1 MAADAHVDARSVID
15 DSVRLSPARSR
26 RSPRRCCGDGDVFVR
41 RAQIPADVL
50 ALRLTPGVI
59 SYAKGY
65 RRNSMNAS
73 GGPAPAGSLRSMVPS
88 VFLPAMVFEIGNGAV
103 APIVAITALE
113 LGASPGVAG
122 FLVALLGLGQLAGD
136 VPAGSL
142 AARVG
147 DRWAMAVA
155 GSLSV
160 VAMLGCLLAPSLV
173 LFGAC
178 LFVLGGCNATFY
190 LARQS
195 YLTEV
200 APVGLR
206 ARAMSMLGGSHRVG
220 LFIGP
225 FVGAAVIG
233 MTSLHGAYV
242 VAIVT
247 GALTVLLLVVIPDIE
262 PAASAS
268 RTAERAG
275 AATGLLETVR
285 THRRLLGTLGVAVLA
300 IGATRAARQ
309 VVLPLWAAHLGLGA
323 AETSIV
329 FGIAGAV
336 DMALFYPSGKVM
348 DGYGRLAVAVPSMLI
363 LGTATAVLPLT
374 GEIVGLTAVA
384 MVMSFGN
391 GIGSGIVMTLGADT
405 APPGNRLRF
414 LSMWRL
420 MSDTGNALGPVLV
433 SAVAAAWALAAGIVA
448 VGGIGL
454 LAAAGLARWAPRY
467 SAFAT
472 RAMVRAQRAT
482 TAGNNR

>member
-1 MAADAHVDARSVID
+1 MS
-15 DSVRLSPARSR
+15 
-26 RSPRRCCGDGDVFVR
+26 
-41 RAQIPADVL
+41 
-50 ALRLTPGVI
+50 
-59 SYAKGY
+59 
-65 RRNSMNAS
+65 AS
-73 GGPAPAGSLRSMVPS
+73 GGPAPVGALRSMVPS

-142 AARVG
+142 AAWIG
-147 DRWAMAVA
+147 DRRAMVVA
-155 GSLSV
+155 GSLSIA
-160 VAMLGCLLAPSLV
+160 AMLGCLLAPSLV
-173 LFGAC
+173 LFGVC

-225 FVGAAVIG
+225 FVGAAVIA
-233 MTSLHGAYV
+233 MTSVHGAYA

-247 GALTVLLLVVIPDIE
+247 GALTVLLLVVVPDIE
-262 PAASAS
+262 TAAPPRRPPVGSGA
-268 RTAERAG
+268 RDGRGLMETLRA
-275 AATGLLETVR
+275 
-285 THRRLLGTLGVAVLA
+285 HRRLLGTLGVAVLGV
-300 IGATRAARQ
+300 GAARAARQ
-309 VVLPLWAAHLGLGA
+309 VVLPLWAAHLGLDA
-323 AETSIV
+323 AQTSIV

-363 LGTATAVLPLT
+363 LGAATAVLPLT
-374 GEIVGLTAVA
+374 GEIVGLTALA

-391 GIGSGIVMTLGADT
+391 GIGSGIIMTLGADT
-405 APPGNRLRF
+405 APPDNRLRF

-420 MSDTGNALGPVLV
+420 MSDTGNALGPVVV
-433 SAVAAAWALAAGIVA
+433 SVIAAAWALSAGIVA
-448 VGGIGL
+448 VGGIGI

-467 SAFAT
+467 SPFAT
-472 RAMVRAQRAT
+472 RAMVLAQRAGT
-482 TAGNNR
+482 P

>member
-1 MAADAHVDARSVID
+1 
-15 DSVRLSPARSR
+15 
-26 RSPRRCCGDGDVFVR
+26 
-41 RAQIPADVL
+41 
-50 ALRLTPGVI
+50 
-59 SYAKGY
+59 
-65 RRNSMNAS
+65 
-73 GGPAPAGSLRSMVPS
+73 MVPS

-122 FLVALLGLGQLAGD
+122 FLVALLGIGQLVGD
-136 VPAGSL
+136 LPAGSL

-147 DRWAMAVA
+147 DRRAMVVA

-178 LFVLGGCNATFY
+178 LFLLGGCNSTFY

-225 FVGAAVIG
+225 FVGAAVIA
-233 MTSLHGAYV
+233 MTTLHAAYV

-247 GALTVLLLVVIPDIE
+247 GALTILLLVVVPDIE
-262 PAASAS
+262 TTPRPAAL
-268 RTAERAG
+268 RTG
-275 AATGLLETVR
+275 GGVGLLETLR

-300 IGATRAARQ
+300 VGATRAARQ
-309 VVLPLWAAHLGLGA
+309 VVLPLWAVHLGLGA

-336 DMALFYPSGKVM
+336 DMALFYPAGKVM
-348 DGYGRLAVAVPSMLI
+348 DGFGRLAVAVPSMLI
-363 LGTATAVLPLT
+363 LGAATAVLPLT
-374 GEIVGLTAVA
+374 GEIVGLTVVA
-384 MVMSFGN
+384 MVMSLGN
-391 GIGSGIVMTLGADT
+391 GIGSGIMMTLGADA

-420 MSDTGNALGPVLV
+420 MSDTGNALGPVVV
-433 SAVAAAWALAAGIVA
+433 SVIAGVWALAAGIVA
-448 VGGIGL
+448 VGGVGL

-467 SAFAT
+467 SPFAT
-472 RAMVRAQRAT
+472 RAMVRAHR
-482 TAGNNR
+482 G

>member
-1 MAADAHVDARSVID
+1 MS
-15 DSVRLSPARSR
+15 
-26 RSPRRCCGDGDVFVR
+26 
-41 RAQIPADVL
+41 
-50 ALRLTPGVI
+50 
-59 SYAKGY
+59 
-65 RRNSMNAS
+65 AS
-73 GGPAPAGSLRSMVPS
+73 GGPAPVGALRSMVPS

-142 AARVG
+142 AARIG
-147 DRWAMAVA
+147 DRRAMVVA
-155 GSLSV
+155 GSLSIA
-160 VAMLGCLLAPSLV
+160 AMLGCLLAPSLV
-173 LFGAC
+173 LFGVC

-225 FVGAAVIG
+225 FVGAAVIA
-233 MTSLHGAYV
+233 MTSVHGAYA

-247 GALTVLLLVVIPDIE
+247 GALTVLLLVVVPDIE
-262 PAASAS
+262 TAAPPRRPPVGSGA
-268 RTAERAG
+268 RDGRGLMETLRA
-275 AATGLLETVR
+275 
-285 THRRLLGTLGVAVLA
+285 HRRLLGTLGVAVLGV
-300 IGATRAARQ
+300 GAARAARQ
-309 VVLPLWAAHLGLGA
+309 VVLPLWAAHLGLDA
-323 AETSIV
+323 AQTSIV

-363 LGTATAVLPLT
+363 LGAATAVLPLT
-374 GEIVGLTAVA
+374 GEIVGLTALA

-391 GIGSGIVMTLGADT
+391 GIGSGIIMTLGADT
-405 APPGNRLRF
+405 APPDNRLRF

-420 MSDTGNALGPVLV
+420 MSDTGNALGPVVV
-433 SAVAAAWALAAGIVA
+433 SVIAAAWALSAGIVA
-448 VGGIGL
+448 VGGIGI

-467 SAFAT
+467 SPFAT
-472 RAMVRAQRAT
+472 RAMVLAQRAGT
-482 TAGNNR
+482 P

>member
-1 MAADAHVDARSVID
+1 
-15 DSVRLSPARSR
+15 
-26 RSPRRCCGDGDVFVR
+26 
-41 RAQIPADVL
+41 
-50 ALRLTPGVI
+50 
-59 SYAKGY
+59 
-65 RRNSMNAS
+65 
-73 GGPAPAGSLRSMVPS
+73 MVPS

-122 FLVALLGLGQLAGD
+122 FLVALLGVGQLAGD
-136 VPAGSL
+136 LPAGSL
-142 AARVG
+142 AAWLG
-147 DRWAMAVA
+147 DRRAMVVA
-155 GSLSV
+155 GSLSIA
-160 VAMLGCLLAPSLV
+160 AMLGCLLAPSLV

-178 LFVLGGCNATFY
+178 LFVLGACNATFY

-225 FVGAAVIG
+225 FVGAAVIAV
-233 MTSLHGAYV
+233 TSLHAAYV

-247 GALTVLLLVVIPDIE
+247 GAATVLLLLVVPDIE
-262 PAASAS
+262 AAAPQ
-268 RTAERAG
+268 RPEAG
-275 AATGLLETVR
+275 PPTGDGGGLLTTVR
-285 THRRLLGTLGVAVLA
+285 EHRRLLGTLGMAVLA
-300 IGATRAARQ
+300 VGATRAARQ
-309 VVLPLWAAHLGLGA
+309 VVLPLWAVHLGLGA

-348 DGYGRLAVAVPSMLI
+348 DGYGRLAVAVPSMVV
-363 LGTATAVLPLT
+363 LGAATAVLPLT

-391 GIGSGIVMTLGADT
+391 GIGSGIMMTLGADA

-420 MSDTGNALGPVLV
+420 MSDTGNALGPVVV
-433 SAVAAAWALAAGIVA
+433 SVIAGAWALAAGIVA

-454 LAAAGLARWAPRY
+454 VAAAGLARWAPRY
-467 SAFAT
+467 SPFAT
-472 RAMVRAQRAT
+472 RAMVRAHRAE
-482 TAGNNR
+482 AASSP

>member
-1 MAADAHVDARSVID
+1 MNA
-15 DSVRLSPARSR
+15 PGESR
-26 RSPRRCCGDGDVFVR
+26 RSG
-41 RAQIPADVL
+41 
-50 ALRLTPGVI
+50 T
-59 SYAKGY
+59 
-65 RRNSMNAS
+65 
-73 GGPAPAGSLRSMVPS
+73 LRSMVPS

-103 APIVAITALE
+103 APVVAITALE

-122 FLVALLGLGQLAGD
+122 FLVALLGIGQLAGD
-136 VPAGSL
+136 VPAASL

-147 DRWAMAVA
+147 DRRAMVVA

-160 VAMLGCLLAPSLV
+160 AAMLGCLLAPSLV
-173 LFGAC
+173 LFGCC
-178 LFVLGGCNATFY
+178 LFLLGACNATFY

-200 APVGLR
+200 APLGLR

-220 LFIGP
+220 LFVGP

-233 MTSLHGAYV
+233 MTSLHAAYA

-247 GALTVLLLVVIPDIE
+247 GALTVVLLVVVPDIE
-262 PAASAS
+262 TARPA
-268 RTAERAG
+268 RRA
-275 AATGLLETVR
+275 AAGPQVGGGQSLLETVR
-285 THRRLLGTLGVAVLA
+285 EHRRLLGTLGVAVLA
-300 IGATRAARQ
+300 IGAARAARQ

-348 DGYGRLAVAVPSMLI
+348 DGYGRLAVAVPSMLV
-363 LGTATAVLPLT
+363 LGSATAVLPLT
-374 GEIVGLTAVA
+374 GGIVGLTAVA

-405 APPGNRLRF
+405 APPDNRLRF

-420 MSDTGNALGPVLV
+420 MSDSGNALGPVVV
-433 SAVAAAWALAAGIVA
+433 SVIAAVWTLAAGIVA
-448 VGGIGL
+448 VGGIGM

-467 SAFAT
+467 SPFAT
-472 RAMVRAQRAT
+472 RAMVRAQRAAVAGHP
-482 TAGNNR
+482 TA

>member
-1 MAADAHVDARSVID
+1 
-15 DSVRLSPARSR
+15 
-26 RSPRRCCGDGDVFVR
+26 
-41 RAQIPADVL
+41 
-50 ALRLTPGVI
+50 
-59 SYAKGY
+59 
-65 RRNSMNAS
+65 MNAS
-73 GGPAPAGSLRSMVPS
+73 GEPAPAGALRAMVPS
-88 VFLPAMVFEIGNGAV
+88 VFLPAVVFEIGNGAV

-142 AARVG
+142 AARIG
-147 DRWAMAVA
+147 DRRAMVVA

-160 VAMLGCLLAPSLV
+160 AAMLGCLLAPSLV
-173 LFGAC
+173 LFGVC

-200 APVGLR
+200 APIGLR

-225 FVGAAVIG
+225 FVGAAVIA
-233 MTSLHGAYV
+233 MTSVHAAYA

-247 GALTVLLLVVIPDIE
+247 GALTVLLLVVVPDIE
-262 PAASAS
+262 AAAPAQRPTGS
-268 RTAERAG
+268 RSR
-275 AATGLLETVR
+275 GLGLRETVKA
-285 THRRLLGTLGVAVLA
+285 HRRLLGTLGVAVLA
-300 IGATRAARQ
+300 IGAARAARQ
-309 VVLPLWAAHLGLGA
+309 VVLPLWAAHLGLDA
-323 AETSIV
+323 AQTSIV

-363 LGTATAVLPLT
+363 LGAATAVLPLT

-405 APPGNRLRF
+405 APPDNRLRF

-420 MSDTGNALGPVLV
+420 MSDTGNALGPVVV
-433 SAVAAAWALAAGIVA
+433 SVIAATWALSAGIVA

-467 SAFAT
+467 SPFAT

-482 TAGNNR
+482 TAGAP

>member
-1 MAADAHVDARSVID
+1 
-15 DSVRLSPARSR
+15 
-26 RSPRRCCGDGDVFVR
+26 
-41 RAQIPADVL
+41 
-50 ALRLTPGVI
+50 
-59 SYAKGY
+59 
-65 RRNSMNAS
+65 
-73 GGPAPAGSLRSMVPS
+73 MVPS

-147 DRWAMAVA
+147 DRRAMVIA

-160 VAMLGCLLAPSLV
+160 AAMAGCLLAPSLV

-200 APVGLR
+200 APIGLR

-225 FVGAAVIG
+225 FVGAAVIA
-233 MTSLHGAYV
+233 MTSVHAAYA

-247 GALTVLLLVVIPDIE
+247 GALTVLLLVVVPDIE
-262 PAASAS
+262 TAAPAQRAAGS
-268 RTAERAG
+268 RPG
-275 AATGLLETVR
+275 GLGLRETVR
-285 THRRLLGTLGVAVLA
+285 AHRRLLGTLGVAVLA
-300 IGATRAARQ
+300 IGAARAARQ
-309 VVLPLWAAHLGLGA
+309 VVLPLWAAHLGLDA
-323 AETSIV
+323 AQTSIV

-363 LGTATAVLPLT
+363 LGAATAVLPLT

-384 MVMSFGN
+384 MVMSLGN

-405 APPGNRLRF
+405 APPDNRLRF

-420 MSDTGNALGPVLV
+420 MSDTGNALGPVVV
-433 SAVAAAWALAAGIVA
+433 SVIAATWALSAGIVA

-467 SAFAT
+467 SPFAT
-472 RAMVRAQRAT
+472 RAMVRAHRVGA
-482 TAGNNR
+482 ARNP